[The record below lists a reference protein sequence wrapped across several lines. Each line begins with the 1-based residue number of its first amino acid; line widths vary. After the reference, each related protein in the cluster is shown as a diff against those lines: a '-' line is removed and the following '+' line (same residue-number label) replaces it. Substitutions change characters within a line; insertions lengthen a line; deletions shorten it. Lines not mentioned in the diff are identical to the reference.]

1 MEPWI
6 GFAIIAAV
14 FITVRDYLSLGII
27 KKYSYIN
34 YIVYANIIVF
44 IGTMIYLYFS
54 DIPLIQPNKKD
65 LLIIS
70 MRLFI
75 VYLII
80 EPAVFYAIKYCKNPG
95 YAKSIIN
102 LNTLFIFMVAIIFLK
117 EKITVKGVAGILSIL
132 TGSYLISS
140 S

>member
-1 MEPWI
+1 MESWV

-14 FITVRDYLSLGII
+14 FITVRDYISLDIM

-34 YIVYANIIVF
+34 YIVYANIFVF
-44 IGTMIYLYFS
+44 IGTMIYLYFT
-54 DIPLIQPNKKD
+54 DTPLIQPNKKD
-65 LLIIS
+65 LLIILV
-70 MRLFI
+70 RIFI

-102 LNTLFIFMVAIIFLK
+102 LNTLFIFMVAILFMK
-117 EKITVKGVAGILSIL
+117 EKITIKGVMGIISIL
-132 TGSYLISS
+132 FGSYLVSS
-140 S
+140 G